1 MFVVSAAVFCV
12 PLVASVPV
20 QPPEAVQD
28 VALVEL
34 QESTEV
40 PPLAIADGAALKLT
54 VGTTGVDETVTVAVT
69 GSLEPP
75 APVQTNE

>member
-34 QESTEV
+34 QVSTEL

-69 GSLEPP
+69 GSLVPP
-75 APVQTNE
+75 APVQTSE

>member
-34 QESTEV
+34 QVSTEV

-69 GSLEPP
+69 GSLVPP
-75 APVQTNE
+75 APVQTSE

>member
-1 MFVVSAAVFCV
+1 VFVVSAAVFCV

-34 QESTEV
+34 QVSTEL

-69 GSLEPP
+69 GSLVPP
-75 APVQTNE
+75 APVQTSE